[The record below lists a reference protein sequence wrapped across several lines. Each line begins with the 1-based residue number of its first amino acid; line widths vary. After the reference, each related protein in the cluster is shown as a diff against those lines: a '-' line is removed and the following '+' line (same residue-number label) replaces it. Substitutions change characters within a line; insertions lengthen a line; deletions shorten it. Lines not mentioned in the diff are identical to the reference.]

1 MRVLLYT
8 HLLLWLAY
16 TPELFS
22 RRAKDLFASLQNT
35 YLFSVVS
42 IWEVAI
48 KQPLRKPGFDADPA
62 RMREG
67 LLVGGLEELTIQS
80 SHAVAVAH
88 LPLLH
93 RDPFDRLLVAQA
105 LVEDLAFATVDKALT
120 RYAPNVKYVG

>member
-1 MRVLLYT
+1 MLDT

-22 RRAKDLFASLQNT
+22 RRANDLFADLQNT
-35 YLFSVVS
+35 YLFSAVS

-48 KQPLRKPGFDADPA
+48 KQRLRKPGFDADPA
-62 RMREG
+62 RVREG
-67 LLVGGLEELTIQS
+67 LLAGGLEELTIQS
-80 SHAVAVAH
+80 SHAIAVAH

-105 LVEDLAFATVDKALT
+105 LVEDLVFATVDKALT
-120 RYAPNVKYVG
+120 QYASSVIYVG